1 MNGKTCI
8 ITGSTDGF
16 GKETAIGLARQ
27 GARVIM
33 VGRNPAKTA
42 AAVAEVKAASGN
54 ESIEFALADLSS
66 QASIRTLA
74 AELLERCPRI
84 DVLVNNAG
92 GIFKTRQ
99 ETVDGL
105 EMTFALDHLG
115 YFLLTNLLLD
125 RIKASAPA
133 RIVNV
138 ASAAHLFGRIN
149 FDDLQGRRRYS
160 SWGAYGQAKLAN
172 ILFTRELARRLAGTG
187 VTVNCLHPGAV
198 GSNFGSGMFKQGPL
212 AGLSRLF
219 ILTPAKG
226 AETSIFLASS
236 PAAHGVSGEYF
247 AKRRVARSSPA
258 SRDLAVA
265 QRLWTVS
272 EALTAERSGG

>member
-1 MNGKTCI
+1 MNGKTII
-8 ITGSTDGF
+8 ITGSTDGI
-16 GKETAIGLARQ
+16 GKETALGLARL

-33 VGRNPAKTA
+33 IGRNPAKLA
-42 AAVAEVKAASGN
+42 AAVAEVRAATGN
-54 ESIEFALADLSS
+54 QAVESALADLSS
-66 QASIRTLA
+66 QGSIRALA

-105 EMTFALDHLG
+105 EVTFALDHLG

-125 RIKASAPA
+125 RLKASAPA

-138 ASAAHLFGRIN
+138 SSGAHLMGRID

-172 ILFTRELARRLAGTG
+172 ILFTRELARRLQGTG

-198 GSNFGSGMFKQGPL
+198 GSNFGGGMFKRGL
-212 AGLSRLF
+212 MAGLSKLF

-226 AETSIFLASS
+226 AETSIYLASS
-236 PAAHGVSGEYF
+236 PGVEGVSGEYF
-247 AKRRVARSSPA
+247 AKKRIAWSSPA
-258 SRDLAVA
+258 SREMAVA
-265 QRLWTVS
+265 QRLWAVS
-272 EALTAERSGG
+272 EALTAERS

>member
-8 ITGSTDGF
+8 ITGATDGI

-33 VGRNPAKTA
+33 IGRNPQKTA
-42 AAVAEVKAASGN
+42 GAVAEVKATTGN
-54 ESIEFALADLSS
+54 QAVESALADLSS
-66 QASIRTLA
+66 QGSIRALA

-92 GIFKTRQ
+92 GYFKSRE

-105 EMTFALDHLG
+105 ELTFALDHLG

-125 RIKASAPA
+125 RILASAPA

-138 ASAAHLFGRIN
+138 SSGAHLGGRIN

-160 SWGAYGQAKLAN
+160 GWGAYAQAKLAN
-172 ILFTRELARRLAGTG
+172 ILFTRELARRLAGSG

-198 GSNFGSGMFKQGPL
+198 GSNFGGGMFKR
-212 AGLSRLF
+212 GLVSLLSGWF

-226 AETSIFLASS
+226 AETSIYLASS
-236 PAAHGVSGEYF
+236 PAVEGVSGEYF
-247 AKRRVARSSPA
+247 AKRRIARSSAA
-258 SRDLAVA
+258 SRDMAVA

-272 EALTAERSGG
+272 EALTAPRGE